1 MAVVA
6 RLFTVVHSLFYIF
19 VGGGMLTLPHLV
31 TAFFYPTN
39 IQPEEGSGDVELLSE
54 HSVDNLNER
63 ALGLTL
69 LSWQVL
75 LLAVAYV
82 NDKTWYH
89 FAFLSL
95 APFHVTMLVL
105 AVLTL
110 HTYNIVLHSILL
122 SLGIVSWLS
131 ITNVFSMTRM
141 IPLIG
146 HRFRQSSSEI
156 AMSHSS
162 GSGRQPTVATTVR
175 HVGRGDFGNI
185 SGSHA

>member
-1 MAVVA
+1 
-6 RLFTVVHSLFYIF
+6 
-19 VGGGMLTLPHLV
+19 
-31 TAFFYPTN
+31 
-39 IQPEEGSGDVELLSE
+39 
-54 HSVDNLNER
+54 
-63 ALGLTL
+63 L

-82 NDKTWYH
+82 NEKAWYH

-95 APFHVTMLVL
+95 APFHVAMLVL

-110 HTYNIVLHSILL
+110 HTYNIVLHSVLL

-131 ITNVFSMTRM
+131 ITNVFSVPR

-146 HRFRQSSSEI
+146 HKFRNSVKEVQ
-156 AMSHSS
+156 MSHAS
-162 GSGRQPTVATTVR
+162 GSGNQPIKATIKT
-175 HVGRGDFGNI
+175 VGRGDFGMV